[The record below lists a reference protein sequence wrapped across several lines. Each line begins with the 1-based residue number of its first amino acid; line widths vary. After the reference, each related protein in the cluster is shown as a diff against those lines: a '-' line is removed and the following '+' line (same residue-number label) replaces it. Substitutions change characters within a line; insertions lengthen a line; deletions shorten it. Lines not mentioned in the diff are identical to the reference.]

1 MKLGLYTDVHFSKY
15 SSIIQSRGDKYT
27 TRLENCITS
36 INWAEEVLKDCDK
49 IICLG
54 DFFDKAFVDA
64 EVIEALNEI
73 NWNSKEHYFLLG
85 NHEIE
90 GQFNNLKLLPGKWIT
105 ESMIEDNIA
114 FIPFGGEE
122 LWSDIVLSHNMIKG
136 IQMGGILSNTGID
149 LEEIKEKCKIFVN
162 GHLHSDEIIGNY
174 ISLGNLT
181 GQNFSENAQ
190 YHSHNIMILDT
201 ENFEYELI
209 ENPYAFNFYKLDK
222 LIPLK
227 NNAVITLKT
236 KYKDIELPKEVIASR
251 IILEKELDDTENEKL
266 EDLEIDH
273 IESFKNYIL
282 MTLGSSDLVKS
293 ELEMLLS

>member
-15 SSIIQSRGDKYT
+15 SSIVQSRGDKYT
-27 TRLENCITS
+27 TRLENCIDS

-73 NWNSKEHYFLLG
+73 KWNSKEHYFLLG

-105 ESMIEDNIA
+105 ESVIEDNIA
-114 FIPFGGEE
+114 FVPFGGEE

-149 LEEIKEKCKIFVN
+149 LEEIKEKCKIFIN

-201 ENFEYELI
+201 ETFEYELI

-236 KYKDIELPKEVIASR
+236 KDKDIELPKEVIASR
-251 IILEKELDDTENEKL
+251 IILEKEFDDTENEKL

>member
-1 MKLGLYTDVHFSKY
+1 MKLGLYTDIHFSKY
-15 SSIIQSRGDKYT
+15 SSIIQSRGNKYT

-36 INWAEEVLKDCDK
+36 INWAEEALKDCDK
-49 IICLG
+49 IVCLG
-54 DFFDKAFVDA
+54 DFFDKAFADA

-90 GQFNNLKLLPGKWIT
+90 GQFNNLKLLPGRWIT
-105 ESMIEDNIA
+105 KSMIEDNIA
-114 FIPFGGEE
+114 FMPFNGEE

-149 LEEIKEKCKIFVN
+149 LEEIKSNCKIFVN
-162 GHLHSDEIIGNY
+162 GHLHSDEVIGNY

-201 ENFEYELI
+201 ETFEYELI
-209 ENPYAFNFYKLDK
+209 ENPHAFNFYKLDK

-236 KYKDIELPKEVIASR
+236 RDKNIKLPKEVIASR
-251 IILEKELDDTENEKL
+251 IILEKEVDNSENEKL

-273 IESFKNYIL
+273 IKSFKNYIL
-282 MTLGSSDLVKS
+282 MTLGNSDLVKS
-293 ELEMLLS
+293 ELEALLA

>member
-15 SSIIQSRGDKYT
+15 SSIIQSRGNKYT

-90 GQFNNLKLLPGKWIT
+90 GQFNNLKLLPGRWIT
-105 ESMIEDNIA
+105 KSTIEDNIA

-162 GHLHSDEIIGNY
+162 GHLHSDEVIGNY

-201 ENFEYELI
+201 ETFEYELI
-209 ENPYAFNFYKLDK
+209 ENPYAFNFYKLNK

-227 NNAVITLKT
+227 DNAVITLKT
-236 KYKDIELPKEVIASR
+236 NNKNVELPKEVIASR
-251 IILEKELDDTENEKL
+251 LILEKEVEDTENEKL
-266 EDLEIDH
+266 EDLEVDH

-282 MTLGSSDLVKS
+282 MTLGNSDLIKS
-293 ELEMLLS
+293 ELETLLS